1 MQSTLMCS
9 RRKPPVVAFLIVS
22 VLVGTSFSSGWFFG
36 EQRGARAA
44 VPEGEGHLLDK
55 GTVPS
60 SVSDDVNFNEFWNV
74 WNMVKDNYYKQPV
87 SDKSLYYGAMKGM
100 VAAAGDPYTMYFD
113 PEASKDFKGML
124 SGTFS
129 GIGAEIG
136 SKDGLIVV
144 VAPLKDSPAEKAGLA
159 EGDIILSID
168 GKDTTKLAVDQAVA
182 LIRGVEGTDVKLS
195 VVHVG
200 ADHAEDLTI
209 TRQVIKIDSVKW
221 SIDKE
226 GFATISIAEFNGDT
240 TGLFNQAVNDV
251 LAKNVKGIVFDLRS
265 DPGGLLT
272 AAIDVA
278 SAWTG
283 YQTVVIE
290 KQQDDAQSFPG
301 VSAPRLEGI
310 PTVVLVDG
318 GSASASEIVAGAL
331 QDYGLATM
339 VGTQTFGKGSVQDF
353 RDLPDGSSVKITIAA
368 WYTPKGRT
376 INETGLTPDV
386 VVEYTKEDAH
396 AKRDPQKE
404 KALEILRTPKA
415 AAH

>member
-1 MQSTLMCS
+1 MSS
-9 RRKPPVVAFLIVS
+9 HRKPRTAAFLIVA
-22 VLVGTSFSSGWFFG
+22 VLVGSSFSTGWFLSAR
-36 EQRGARAA
+36 QSARAA

-60 SVSDDVNFNEFWNV
+60 SLSEDVKFDEFWDV
-74 WNMVKDNYYKQPV
+74 WKLVKDNYYKQPV
-87 SDKSLYYGAMKGM
+87 SDKALYYGAIRGM

-113 PEASKDFKGML
+113 PEASKGFKSML

-129 GIGAEIG
+129 GIGAELG
-136 SKDGLIVV
+136 SKDGMVVV
-144 VAPLKDSPAEKAGLA
+144 VAPLADSPAEKAGLA
-159 EGDIILSID
+159 EGDIILSVD
-168 GKDTTKLAVDQAVA
+168 GKDSTKMSVDQVVA
-182 LIRGVEGTDVKLS
+182 LVRGVEGTDVKLS
-195 VVHVG
+195 VVHEG
-200 ADHAEDLTI
+200 ADHADDITI
-209 TRQVIKIDSVKW
+209 TRQIIKVDSVKW
-221 SIDKE
+221 NVDKE
-226 GFATISIAEFNGDT
+226 GIATISISEFNGDT
-240 TGLFNQAVNDV
+240 TGLFNKAVNDV
-251 LAKNVKGIVFDLRS
+251 LSKNAKGIIFDLRS

-283 YQTVVIE
+283 YQTVVME
-290 KQQDDAQSFPG
+290 KQQDDAQSLPG
-301 VSAPRLEGI
+301 VSAPRLAEI

-404 KALEILRTPKA
+404 KALEILRATA
-415 AAH
+415 APAAR